1 MTYRSEMLLTEMSFV
16 KETKSSSTDA
26 FEKFQIYSSV
36 NTISRHV
43 CCVSLLTC
51 GSEIKENVL
60 CFTDQFSNRLGDFWF
75 ISELR

>member
-43 CCVSLLTC
+43 CCMSLLTC
-51 GSEIKENVL
+51 GSGITPMKMFYVL
-60 CFTDQFSNRLGDFWF
+60 LTSSQTDWAIFGLFQS
-75 ISELR
+75 